1 MDHFDGNISISS
13 FDTTVL
19 SPEDSSS
26 SIPVHIG
33 YRPIFRPYSETRR
46 PVLKVIRRDNKVVQ
60 AASLPRISSY
70 NVRSLMPKVNSFAE
84 DMLDRSC
91 QLSFLTEI
99 WTKSEN
105 RRHQFKIEELY
116 EMKGLKYISTPRPGV
131 RRGGGVAI
139 VVNTE
144 HYSISKLNVH
154 IPNSLEIVWGL
165 LKPHEVTGKIK
176 KIIVCC
182 FYCPPKSKKKSMLI
196 EHMTLTTQSLLN
208 TFPNAG
214 ILISGD
220 RNDLSI
226 DKILSVEKTLKQLV
240 KKGTRGPNILTIICS
255 NLETFYEE
263 PMIVPPIEV
272 DDPQKGV
279 PSDHCG
285 VFMVPRTKT
294 NVPVKRQKSVRT
306 IRPISE
312 SAINNLGQVLTQE
325 KWLFM
330 DPILEPTQ
338 LTELFE
344 FYTQEI
350 MNIFC
355 PQKQVF
361 TRPNDLPYVTEAMKV
376 LKRKI

>member
-70 NVRSLMPKVNSFAE
+70 NVRSFMPKVNSFAE
-84 DMLDRSC
+84 NILHRSC

-116 EMKGLKYISTPRPGV
+116 EMKELKYISTPRPGA

-165 LKPHEVTGKIK
+165 LKPHEDSEKNK

-220 RNDLSI
+220 RNYLSI

-285 VFMVPRTKT
+285 VFSSKNTNKCSCGETKKCQDYQT
-294 NVPVKRQKSVRT
+294 N
-306 IRPISE
+306 IRVS
-312 SAINNLGQVLTQE
+312 NQ
-325 KWLFM
+325 
-330 DPILEPTQ
+330 
-338 LTELFE
+338 
-344 FYTQEI
+344 
-350 MNIFC
+350 
-355 PQKQVF
+355 
-361 TRPNDLPYVTEAMKV
+361 
-376 LKRKI
+376 